1 MAHDV
6 SEMRWVAA
14 INEMSTGE
22 RISWVCLHV
31 LVAGVPLAV
40 SNFTWLPGV
49 ELPFTYDMSELPKLF
64 LLRVFTLVALAGWIW
79 HLRSSDAPLR
89 TTRYRLILL
98 GLAFWFA
105 LTTAVSVHWPT
116 SLLGFYTRHDGA
128 LAFLNYLVVWFLA
141 VQLLDRMSR
150 VRSLARTL
158 VIAGALI
165 SVYGLLQFVGADP
178 IDWGLLPSEAGRAFS
193 TFSNPVLLG
202 GYLLFPLLI
211 APALALSEKSSGWR
225 AAYWAAFILV
235 AGCWVAAL
243 TRSAWLG
250 GMLAL
255 AALAW
260 GAYRRRIRLTT
271 LDRSFMGGSLAVL
284 ALVVASTLSSASTT
298 LNVWERLTSAA
309 DIGSGSTASRLFTW
323 GAALRA
329 IQDRPI
335 TGFGPDTFGLIFPQ
349 YKTLE
354 MVQAIGSGSI
364 ADNAHNYLLQLAVT
378 IGIPGAVA
386 LLGFFVAA
394 LVASFGLAFPRSDD
408 GSAQSSTLVL
418 AGFWAASAAYL
429 VHLMFALSVPGSTVL
444 LWLSLAALVAP
455 AARAVEIRLPAP
467 VAWVSLLVL
476 VATVG
481 LALASARPVL
491 ADNRYAQTLSA
502 GQSYEIR
509 LRLAQDAV
517 RLNPLNYVYRVG
529 VGEVHWDAFVSYQ
542 TQADE
547 LAASGADSGPARDA
561 ARQAFI
567 AAERA
572 LVDANGFVG
581 WDYPTQLLLV
591 KLYNMGGA
599 TISPDYYRKAGALAR
614 ESLRLAPIAPDMA
627 VQYALA
633 LSGTGDNDEAERQLL
648 SAANMDPRL
657 PRPHV
662 LLGDLYRGLGRPE
675 AARTHYLDALAL
687 DPNDESVR
695 SALESLGQAGSQSE

>member
-1 MAHDV
+1 
-6 SEMRWVAA
+6 
-14 INEMSTGE
+14 MSSGE
-22 RISWVCLHV
+22 RISWVCLHL

-64 LLRVFTLVALAGWIW
+64 LLRVFTLVGLAGWIW
-79 HLRSSDAPLR
+79 HLRGSGAPFR
-89 TTRYRLILL
+89 TTRYRFVLL
-98 GLAFWFA
+98 GLALWFA

-128 LAFLNYLVVWFLA
+128 LTFLNYLVVWFLA
-141 VQLLDRMSR
+141 IQLLDRMSR

-158 VIAGALI
+158 VIAGALV
-165 SVYGLLQFVGADP
+165 SAYGLMQFVGADP

-211 APALALSEKSSGWR
+211 APALALSEKSSKWR

-250 GMLAL
+250 GLLAL

-260 GAYRRRIRLTT
+260 GARRRRIGLTT
-271 LDRSFMGGSLAVL
+271 LDRSFMGGTLAVL
-284 ALVVASTLSSASTT
+284 VLVVLSTLNSASTT
-298 LNVWERLTSAA
+298 INVWERLASAV
-309 DIGSGSTASRLFTW
+309 DLGSGSTASRLFTW

-329 IQDRPI
+329 ILDRPI

-354 MVQAIGSGSI
+354 MVQAIGSGSL
-364 ADNAHNYLLQLAVT
+364 ADNAHNYLLQLAAT

-386 LLGFFVAA
+386 LMGFFVAS
-394 LVASFGLAFPRSDD
+394 LVATFGLAFPRLDD
-408 GSAQSSTLVL
+408 GAAQSSTLVL

-429 VHLMFALSVPGSTVL
+429 VHLMFSLSVPGATVL

-455 AARAVEIRLPAP
+455 SARAVEIRLPAP
-467 VAWVSLLVL
+467 GAWASVVAI
-476 VATVG
+476 AAIAG
-481 LALASARPVL
+481 LALVSVRPVL
-491 ADNRYAQTLSA
+491 ADNRYVQTVSTERT
-502 GQSYEIR
+502 YEDR
-509 LRLAQDAV
+509 VRAAEDAV
-517 RLNPLNYVYRVG
+517 RLNPLNHVYRVG
-529 VGEVHWDAFVSYQ
+529 VGEMHWDAFVSYQ
-542 TQADE
+542 TQADD
-547 LAASGADSGPARDA
+547 LAASGADPGPARDA
-561 ARQAFI
+561 ARQAFG

-572 LVDANGFVG
+572 LVDANRFVG

-599 TISPDYYRKAGALAR
+599 TISPDYYGKAGALAR
-614 ESLRLAPIAPDMA
+614 ESLGVAPVAPDMA

-633 LSGTGDNDEAERQLL
+633 LSGTGDNGEAERQLL
-648 SAANMDPRL
+648 AAVSMDPRL

-675 AARTHYLDALAL
+675 DARTHYLEALAL
-687 DPNDESVR
+687 DPDDESVR
-695 SALESLGQAGSQSE
+695 SALDSLGQARSQSE